1 MRVVIL
7 KVHQALHGYADGHR
21 QLACSVSLPTKD
33 TRLMLVMSDVSGPG
47 VASLGL
53 PYLTGYPLVESSL
66 YALARTWPAPEMSR
80 PGCVWTHTLLV
91 GFADLATLLSPS
103 AIAELFQRPP
113 AKAALDAYAGDVVVE
128 PEAISVGRS
137 FSPEASSCFEKLA
150 SAVYEQPDA
159 QVWARRTDGCD
170 IDDAIL
176 RLWDQQWPRLKRSFR
191 FCTLTSRDRSQE
203 GMPFDLQLT
212 PGSESSSHLRFSS
225 TMEGFEAISKS
236 TGPWLDDLLHDAQ
249 FPHVSTLRQ
258 FLRKLGADMLG
269 GREAMRPFCSLHAA
283 LEATGAEGVSEAVRH
298 VESSPAFSASELV
311 KSIVA
316 QAAMTNVSSV
326 DGHVLDFVIDNFSL
340 LPEVA
345 VRENQELLAQMLWER
360 DPRRLIA
367 LTSDSR
373 AEVSKAIRAGAVS
386 IPSSAV
392 VTQLSLVGDLTE
404 QLLELLPATAEA
416 PQFWA
421 SSQLLPT
428 TAARAGIELS
438 KDAVL
443 RAMILGL
450 REPTAIQAALRS
462 VGSLAALEC
471 LQRLVNS
478 ADYDDQVLY
487 WLRYVCTDTNAVAQY
502 LSSAS
507 KPSRKLLSWL
517 ADAVEPEAVPNDV
530 GHDPWYLALQALAA
544 AEGRLPFEL
553 QVYGFRRALGRR
565 SRNVEELLKLTFEP
579 LHAAA
584 ESGTFP
590 ENQWQL
596 FESSLPWT
604 PFGQEWDAAIRL
616 RRAAA
621 RKCSDLQLGAEGLT
635 HLVRSDALFLQLLEE
650 IWGLW
655 GGSRYLRS
663 VSDALERNSHRG
675 RLLKNFI
682 KQHSKL
688 W

>member
-1 MRVVIL
+1 MIPATTPRSPTPPRVPVASRS
-7 KVHQALHGYADGHR
+7 ALGSLL
-21 QLACSVSLPTKD
+21 LACVLTVALWFVP
-33 TRLMLVMSDVSGPG
+33 
-47 VASLGL
+47 VASSVLYPLRLFVTFIHEGSHAL
-53 PYLTGYPLVESSL
+53 AATLTG
-66 YALARTWPAPEMSR
+66 
-80 PGCVWTHTLLV
+80 G
-91 GFADLATLLSPS
+91 S
-103 AIAELFQRPP
+103 AQQI
-113 AKAALDAYAGDVVVE
+113 VV
-128 PEAISVGRS
+128 
-137 FSPEASSCFEKLA
+137 
-150 SAVYEQPDA
+150 QPDA
-159 QVWARRTDGCD
+159 SGYTLTAGGWPIIIVMAGYLGATAYGALMLTLARRPKAAR
-170 IDDAIL
+170 AIL
-176 RLWDQQWPRLKRSFR
+176 
-191 FCTLTSRDRSQE
+191 
-203 GMPFDLQLT
+203 
-212 PGSESSSHLRFSS
+212 
-225 TMEGFEAISKS
+225 
-236 TGPWLDDLLHDAQ
+236 
-249 FPHVSTLRQ
+249 
-258 FLRKLGADMLG
+258 
-269 GREAMRPFCSLHAA
+269 
-283 LEATGAEGVSEAVRH
+283 GVS
-298 VESSPAFSASELV
+298 
-311 KSIVA
+311 
-316 QAAMTNVSSV
+316 
-326 DGHVLDFVIDNFSL
+326 G
-340 LPEVA
+340 
-345 VRENQELLAQMLWER
+345 
-360 DPRRLIA
+360 
-367 LTSDSR
+367 
-373 AEVSKAIRAGAVS
+373 
-386 IPSSAV
+386 
-392 VTQLSLVGDLTE
+392 
-404 QLLELLPATAEA
+404 TAEA